1 MAIDHSGLEIA
12 ADQFVLGFLSFFT
25 VALGGLLVGIFV
37 GLISA
42 LITRTTQGSVITV
55 VEFHSDAD
63 EIRYS
68 IFIFK

>member
-1 MAIDHSGLEIA
+1 MAIDHSGLDIS

-42 LITRTTQGSVITV
+42 LITRTTKGSVITV
-55 VEFHSDAD
+55 VKFHSEAD
-63 EIRYS
+63 EIR
-68 IFIFK
+68 